1 MSKKKIITTPDK
13 YQLNGVS
20 DSPDIRDRMY
30 EPALIQL
37 KTHLDPKPYSMTIL
51 DQGREG
57 ACTGF
62 GLSAVINYLNKERD
76 NSFRSSPRM
85 LYEMAKRHDEW
96 PGEGYDGSSC
106 RGAIRGWYS
115 MGVCGEK
122 DWPYA
127 AGTEGTLTVKRAK
140 AARANTIGAYY
151 RLRPNI
157 VDFHAAL
164 NEAGILYVS
173 ADVHA
178 GWWKSSLVKNENGNK
193 EIPYNKDEVQG
204 GHAFCIVGYNQRGF
218 WVQNSWGESW
228 GKSGIALWL
237 YEDWQDNVKDAWVVR
252 LALSTPQIWQRPVVS
267 EPGATGDREGLFR
280 APNRAQIAGHFVHVD
295 DGGFHENGRYWSTRA
310 DVKQTAKLLKATTE
324 YKHVLLYAHGGL
336 NDVSASAK
344 RISSMKDVFKANGI
358 YPYHFMYDT
367 GLMEEVKDVVLRKKS
382 GTESRI
388 AGFSDWWDKRVEK
401 LTQKPGRALWREMK
415 MGASKPFDA
424 NMAGAHVLTDLVGAV
439 ASNSRLGLHLAGH
452 STGAILMA
460 NLIECA
466 DSIFPKGLPVSSLS
480 LLAPACTTQ
489 LFDSHYRPHLKGS
502 AAVKIKNA
510 AVYNLSKKLEKD
522 DTVAYVY
529 RKSLLYL
536 VSRAF
541 EENPVAP
548 ILGMEKYSGA
558 IKEKNLEFVY
568 SQGQVDISP
577 RTTSETHGGFD
588 NDPAT
593 MNDMLSRILKGKP
606 VRPFTKEDL
615 DY

>member
-1 MSKKKIITTPDK
+1 MSTNETFTTPDQ
-13 YQLNGVS
+13 YQLNAVP

-37 KTHLDPKPYSMTIL
+37 KSKLDPKPESLTIL
-51 DQGREG
+51 DQGQEG

-62 GLSAVINYLNKERD
+62 GLAAVINFLNKERGKD
-76 NSFRSSPRM
+76 FRSSPRM

-106 RGAIRGWYS
+106 RGAIRGWYN
-115 MGVCGEK
+115 MGVCSER
-122 DWPYA
+122 DWQYEV
-127 AGTEGTLTVKRAK
+127 GDDSTLTIDRAK
-140 AARANTIGAYY
+140 TARANTIGAYY

-173 ADVHA
+173 ASVHS
-178 GWWKSSLVKNENGNK
+178 GWWKSSLKDNNGAK
-193 EIPYNKDEVQG
+193 EIPYDNHEMQG
-204 GHAFCIVGYNQRGF
+204 GHAFSIIGYNERGF
-218 WVQNSWGESW
+218 WVQNSWGHSW
-228 GKSGIALWL
+228 GKDGIALWL

-252 LALSTPQIWQRPVVS
+252 LALPTPQIWQRPLTSDV
-267 EPGATGDREGLFR
+267 GQAGDREGLFR
-280 APNRAQIAGHFVHVD
+280 APNRSQIAGHFVHLD
-295 DGGFHENGRYWSTRA
+295 DGDFHKNGRYWSNRE
-310 DVKQTAKLLKATTE
+310 DVQQTANFLKTTRK
-324 YKHVLLYAHGGL
+324 YQHVLLYAHGGL

-344 RISSMKDVFKANGI
+344 RISAMKEVFKANGI

-367 GLMEEVKDVVLRKKS
+367 GLMEEIKDIVLRKKS
-382 GTESRI
+382 GAESRI

-401 LTQKPGRALWREMK
+401 LTRKPGRALWREMK
-415 MGASKPFDA
+415 RGATKPFD
-424 NMAGAHVLTDLVGAV
+424 NDQAGAHVVADLVGAI
-439 ASNSRLGLHLAGH
+439 ASNDGLDIHLAGH

-460 NLIECA
+460 NLLQCA
-466 DSIFPKGLPVSSLS
+466 ESVFTDGLTVSSLS
-480 LLAPACTTQ
+480 LLAPACTIK
-489 LFDSHYRPHLKGS
+489 LFENHYRPYLAGDL
-502 AAVKIKNA
+502 AVKVNNA

-522 DTVAYVY
+522 DTVAHVY

-548 ILGMEKYSGA
+548 ILGMKKYSDA
-558 IKEKNLEFVY
+558 IQEENLEFVY
-568 SQGQVDISP
+568 SQGQTDNKA
-577 RTTSETHGGFD
+577 RTTSESHGGFD

-593 MNDMLSRILKGKP
+593 MNDMLSRILDETP
-606 VRPFTKEDL
+606 SRPFTKEDL